1 MSVTDAEIIAALID
15 TWRPITFPN
24 RARSCIPSALYA
36 VAGLKEFGITA
47 HAEVVEI
54 AIENAE
60 VGLTGFGTVAAWD
73 EDGVGGPR
81 DQTQATGAW
90 VGHMVAVT
98 RNEVLIDLAAGSWSR
113 PQHSIVLPTAIA
125 APLEAGVATWHG
137 TLGETVVY
145 RLFDNP
151 PPTHDHTI
159 KHGVL
164 QGWLDRAEQA
174 LR

>member
-1 MSVTDAEIIAALID
+1 M
-15 TWRPITFPN
+15 
-24 RARSCIPSALYA
+24 
-36 VAGLKEFGITA
+36 
-47 HAEVVEI
+47 
-54 AIENAE
+54 
-60 VGLTGFGTVAAWD
+60 
-73 EDGVGGPR
+73 GGPR
-81 DQTQATGAW
+81 DQTKATGAW

-113 PQHSIVLPTAIA
+113 PQHSIVLPTALA
-125 APLEAGVATWHG
+125 TPLVAGVAVWHG
-137 TLGETVVY
+137 ALGESVEY

-151 PPTHDHTI
+151 PPTHDHAI